1 MTVENEA
8 PIEVVEKHQQFTLPL
23 DKLEIAIEV
32 SNINRQLRAIQVQ
45 SVQLQ
50 EQQKILVEKFN
61 EPFVAQQAE
70 NNEEKKEEI
79 SI

>member
-8 PIEVVEKHQQFTLPL
+8 PIEIVEKRQQFTLPL

-32 SNINRQLRAIQVQ
+32 SNINRQLRAINVQ

-50 EQQKILVEKFN
+50 EAQKVLVEKFN

-70 NNEEKKEEI
+70 NNEKKKEEI